1 MSTNKDGIKINLNK
15 GKKLQE
21 ALVDWYKIKYKALV
35 LKGKIFYDGIVL
47 KKSPMIDNGNY
58 IIIEIRLKKSLF
70 SAKLDQICVYEVS
83 LKKPLKEGEKIILH
97 LPQDLKLQFTPEDVL
112 SLDGLDGMI
121 CEYFNKDLMIL
132 KKLRPIRSIRDF
144 LDKRKLIKK

>member
-1 MSTNKDGIKINLNK
+1 MPTNKDGIKINLNK

-47 KKSPMIDNGNY
+47 KKSPTIDDGNY

-83 LKKPLKEGEKIILH
+83 LKKPLKDGEKIILH
-97 LPQDLKLQFTPEDVL
+97 LPQDLKLQFTPEDVF
-112 SLDGLDGMI
+112 SLDKLDNII